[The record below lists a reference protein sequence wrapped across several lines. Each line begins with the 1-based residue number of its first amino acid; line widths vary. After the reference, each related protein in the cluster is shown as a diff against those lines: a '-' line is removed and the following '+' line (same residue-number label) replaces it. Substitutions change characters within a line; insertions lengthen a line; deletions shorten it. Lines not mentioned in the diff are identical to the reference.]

1 MQDGGN
7 LDLRAFVMTRPDR
20 YRTGP
25 DGIFRMSVASCVI
38 IRPGGNLHTVGY
50 VKFLVLDP

>member
-1 MQDGGN
+1 
-7 LDLRAFVMTRPDR
+7 MTRPDR